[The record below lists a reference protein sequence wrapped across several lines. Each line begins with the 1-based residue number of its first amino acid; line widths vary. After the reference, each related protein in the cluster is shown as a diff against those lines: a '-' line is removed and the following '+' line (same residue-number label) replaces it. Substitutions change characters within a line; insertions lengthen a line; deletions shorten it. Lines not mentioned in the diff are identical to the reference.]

1 MIAVD
6 KFHYF
11 CDRAAAQSHNMAW
24 EVNMFD
30 SKLLTFI
37 SVARL
42 RNYTRTAE
50 ILNMTQPA
58 VTQHI
63 KQLEEYYC
71 VQLIKKKGRQIIL
84 TEEGEMLLKYAKELE
99 ANSLKF
105 QRALIN
111 KSAVVKRY
119 DIGATLTIGEFV
131 LPGLLGE
138 HKRLYE
144 NIDIIL
150 HVYNLEEII
159 KRLSFGQFD
168 VGIVEGPFDKTRFKY
183 KKLKDDELVL
193 AVSPLSE
200 LARNGEVELADII
213 TGGKL
218 IMREKG
224 SGTRIIFENRLL
236 ELGISLE
243 EVKVY
248 MEVGSIGAIKSLVG
262 ADLGYTVI
270 SREAVRQETEAGT
283 LKIIPIKGVKII
295 REFNIIYQD
304 DVQNDFIREFIEFL
318 TGKNK

>member
-1 MIAVD
+1 MV
-6 KFHYF
+6 
-11 CDRAAAQSHNMAW
+11 
-24 EVNMFD
+24 D

-42 RNYTRTAE
+42 KNYTRVAE
-50 ILNMTQPA
+50 FLNMTQPA

-63 KQLEEYYC
+63 KQLEEYYR

-119 DIGATLTIGEFV
+119 NIGATLTIGEFV

-138 HKRLYE
+138 HKRLFD

-159 KRLSFGQFD
+159 KRLSYGQFD
-168 VGIVEGPFDKTRFKY
+168 VGVVEGPFDKTRFKY

-193 AVSPLSE
+193 AVSPLSN
-200 LARNGEVELADII
+200 LAENEEVEPADII

-224 SGTRIIFENRLL
+224 SGTRVIFENKLL
-236 ELGISLE
+236 ELGINLE

-248 MEVGSIGAIKSLVG
+248 MEVGSIGAIKSLVR
-262 ADLGYTVI
+262 ANLGYTVI

-283 LKIIPIKGVKII
+283 LKIIPIKGVRIS
-295 REFNIIYQD
+295 REFNIIYLD
-304 DVQNDFIREFIEFL
+304 DVQNDFIRDFIKFMVEKTNTL
-318 TGKNK
+318 Y

>member
-1 MIAVD
+1 MV
-6 KFHYF
+6 
-11 CDRAAAQSHNMAW
+11 
-24 EVNMFD
+24 D

-42 RNYTRTAE
+42 KNYTRVAE
-50 ILNMTQPA
+50 FLNMTQPA

-63 KQLEEYYC
+63 KQLEEYYR

-119 DIGATLTIGEFV
+119 NIGATLTIGEFV

-138 HKRLYE
+138 HKRLYD

-159 KRLSFGQFD
+159 KRLSYGQFD

-193 AVSPLSE
+193 AVSPLSNLTE
-200 LARNGEVELADII
+200 NEEVELADII

-224 SGTRIIFENRLL
+224 SGTRVIFENKLL
-236 ELGISLE
+236 ELGINLE

-248 MEVGSIGAIKSLVG
+248 MEVGSIGAIKSLVR
-262 ADLGYTVI
+262 ANLGYTVI

-283 LKIIPIKGVKII
+283 LKIIPIKGVRIS
-295 REFNIIYQD
+295 REFNIIYLD
-304 DVQNDFIREFIEFL
+304 DVQNDFIRDFIKFMVEKTNTL
-318 TGKNK
+318 Y